1 MSSLLKEIRVGGV
14 TIPNRFIRSSLW
26 EKMSDPSGVP
36 SQRLIKTITQ
46 LAEGKVGL
54 ILPGVVFP
62 SNKARLNPFQAGFSN
77 DQQIEGWRPAVE
89 NCHKNGSKIIFQF
102 SHGGA
107 KAAVPRLPTQ
117 KDDVPEMKISEID
130 ELIQDFTKA
139 AKGAYKIGADGVQ
152 LQCAQGF
159 LLSTFLSPLTNHRT
173 DKYGGSIDNRIRIV
187 QEAVD
192 SIRSS
197 TNPNFVIS
205 IKMNGDDLVEGGIRP
220 RDAAEI
226 VNKLKNIDLFEI
238 SCAINGGLDGIRPVI
253 HKSLFKNTNPQ
264 EKKQLEYVAT
274 HLRREAPYHEGYNVI
289 AATII
294 KKYNPNKV
302 IAAVG
307 GMRNFALMED
317 YIKTGMVDM
326 VSIARPFIRDP
337 YLVKNYI
344 EGKSDKIACESC
356 NECSLRPGEFI
367 HCHFPTD

>member
-1 MSSLLKEIRVGGV
+1 MSSLMKELRIGGI
-14 TIPNRFIRSSLW
+14 TIPNRFMRSSLW
-26 EKMSDPSGVP
+26 EKMSDASGVP
-36 SQRLIKTITQ
+36 SQRLIQTITK

-77 DQQIEGWRPAVE
+77 DQQIEGWRPAVQ

-102 SHGGA
+102 SHGGLR
-107 KAAVPRLPTQ
+107 AAVPRAPTQ
-117 KDDVPEMKISEID
+117 KGDVPEMSVTEIE
-130 ELIQDFTKA
+130 ELIEDFTKA
-139 AKGAYKIGADGVQ
+139 AKGAHKIGADGVQ

-159 LLSTFLSPLTNHRT
+159 LLSTFLSPLTNHRN
-173 DKYGGSIDNRIRIV
+173 DKYGGSVDNRIRIV

-192 SIRSS
+192 SIRSA
-197 TNPNFVIS
+197 TDRNFVIS
-205 IKMNGDDLVEGGIRP
+205 IKMNGDDCVDGGIKP

-253 HKSLFKNTNPQ
+253 HKSLFKNTTPQ
-264 EKKQLEYVAT
+264 EKKQFEYIAT

-294 KKYNPNKV
+294 KRYNPNKI
-302 IAAVG
+302 IASVG
-307 GMRNFALMED
+307 GNRDFTLMED
-317 YIKTGMVDM
+317 YIKTGMFDM

-337 YLVKNYI
+337 YLVRNYI
-344 EGKSDKIACESC
+344 EGKATKIAY
-356 NECSLRPGEFI
+356 RGI
-367 HCHFPTD
+367 